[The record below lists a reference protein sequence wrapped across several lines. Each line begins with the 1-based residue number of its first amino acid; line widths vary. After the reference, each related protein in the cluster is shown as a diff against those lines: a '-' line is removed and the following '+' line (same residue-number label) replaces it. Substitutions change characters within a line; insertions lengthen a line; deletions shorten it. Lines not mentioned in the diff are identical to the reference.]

1 MSTPSRVKRDR
12 RPRPQRAYRG
22 YRAISQRLSQWV
34 DRYMPSETTT
44 LLITAIVVGAITGL
58 AAVLLFKMIG
68 WVSWVSFVKLP
79 ELAPWLGRGWLLVIP
94 ALGGLISGI
103 LVYFAAPQAKGSGI
117 PAVMESLALY
127 GGRIRPI
134 IAPVKILATSLT
146 IGTGGSA
153 GREGPIVQIGSTIG
167 SVTGLLLRLSEP
179 RVRTLVA
186 CGAAA
191 GIAASFNAP
200 IAGVAFAIEVLM
212 GELGLGML
220 SNVVISSVTAAVVS
234 QIF

>member
-1 MSTPSRVKRDR
+1 
-12 RPRPQRAYRG
+12 
-22 YRAISQRLSQWV
+22 
-34 DRYMPSETTT
+34 MPSETTT

-167 SVTGLLLRLSEP
+167 SVTGLLLPVGPTRPQPGGVPGPSGCASSTPPSPASLSLSKCSWAN
-179 RVRTLVA
+179 RVWA
-186 CGAAA
+186 C
-191 GIAASFNAP
+191 
-200 IAGVAFAIEVLM
+200 
-212 GELGLGML
+212 
-220 SNVVISSVTAAVVS
+220 
-234 QIF
+234 